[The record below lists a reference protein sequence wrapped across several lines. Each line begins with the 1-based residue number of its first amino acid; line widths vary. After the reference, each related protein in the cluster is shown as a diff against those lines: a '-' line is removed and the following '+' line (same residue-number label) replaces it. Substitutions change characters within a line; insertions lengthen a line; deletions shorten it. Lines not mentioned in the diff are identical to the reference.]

1 MGTVTDYLADLAE
14 PERATLAHVVAVAR
28 EVVPDAQEGTGYGMP
43 ALTYRGR
50 PLLSAVRA
58 AKHLAVYP
66 FSPAAVTA
74 VVPRLEGFSHAKGT
88 IRFGADHPLPDDVV
102 RDLVAARV
110 AEIDEALGPPSG

>member
-14 PERATLAHVVAVAR
+14 PERGALEHVVALAR
-28 EVVPDAQEGTGYGMP
+28 ETVPGAEEGTGYGMP

-66 FSPAAVTA
+66 FSPAAVAA
-74 VVPRLEGFSHAKGT
+74 VVPRLDGWSHAKGT
-88 IRFGADHPLPDDVV
+88 IRFSADHPLPDDVV
-102 RDLVAARV
+102 RALVAARV
-110 AEIDEALGPPSG
+110 AEIEDALGPPSG